1 VVAMVIDTFG
11 VRLAASAADMRGKV
25 RAGSFF
31 WLDIFAGD
39 DAARAELLRELGL
52 EGSDIAWAL
61 RFDQAGR
68 MYIGRDKLR
77 VVTWMADPA
86 GNVREVHVFS
96 CPTCVLTV
104 WQGDAAALDEI
115 RQQFGERVAGLT
127 NSPYAAAAILLQLLV
142 GTVYHAVQGLDLAL
156 DELRA
161 HLDKNPST
169 TGFALVARR
178 LRTLQSI
185 MASFNRY
192 SGAVRSAIVGI
203 EAVPG
208 MDACGASEL
217 NEYAEQVEDV
227 EQQIY
232 ERRRWLSDILH
243 DNATAIAQRQG
254 EQINRLTLV
263 SLIFLPVTALSGF
276 FGMNFNWMI
285 NHIGSTEAFVVLGL
299 VLPALSVMIS
309 IAYFRYRG
317 LIQFNRRSLPMQPL
331 PAGLDAFSWP
341 LQRTG
346 QAGKDAFAAEA
357 GKSSAP
363 LNIRETDEAPA

>member
-1 VVAMVIDTFG
+1 MVAMVIDTFG
-11 VRLAASAADMRGKV
+11 VRLATTAAEMRGQI

-39 DAARAELLRELGL
+39 DAARTELLRELGL
-52 EGSDIAWAL
+52 ESSDIAWAL
-61 RFDQAGR
+61 RFEQAGR
-68 MYIGRDKLR
+68 MYIGRDTLR

-104 WQGDAAALDEI
+104 WQGDAMALDEI
-115 RQQFGERVAGLT
+115 RQQFGERVEGLD
-127 NSPYAAAAILLQLLV
+127 NSRYAAAGILLQLLV
-142 GTVYHAVQGLDLAL
+142 GTLYHAVQGLDLAL

-169 TGFALVARR
+169 AEFALVASR
-178 LRTLQSI
+178 LRRLQSI

-192 SGAVRSAIVGI
+192 SSAVRSAIVGI

-208 MDACGASEL
+208 MDACGAAEL

-227 EQQIY
+227 EQQIH
-232 ERRRWLSDILH
+232 ERRRWLSDIMH
-243 DNATAIAQRQG
+243 DNATAIAERQG

-285 NHIGSTEAFVVLGL
+285 DHIGSGEAFVVLGV

-309 IAYFRYRG
+309 IGYFRHRG
-317 LIQFNRRSLPMQPL
+317 LIQFNFKRQSAQQP
-331 PAGLDAFSWP
+331 PSAFDELSWP
-341 LQRTG
+341 LRRADQTR
-346 QAGKDAFAAEA
+346 KDAFAAEA
-357 GKSSAP
+357 GISSAP
-363 LNIRETDEAPA
+363 MNIRKTDGAPA